1 MARQLICLGTLTMT
15 IESEA
20 LSIQQALDDQIKQ
33 RQFEER
39 FGNQVLVN
47 VTENEESSEF
57 DLKRN
62 NIKTRLA
69 LKVLNLQVHSLNG
82 DDFK

>member
-1 MARQLICLGTLTMT
+1 MT
-15 IESEA
+15 IENEL

-39 FGNQVLVN
+39 FGNQVLIN
-47 VTENEESSEF
+47 TTENEESSEF
-57 DLKRN
+57 DLQCN

-69 LKVLNLQVHSLNG
+69 LKVLNLNIHSLNG

>member
-1 MARQLICLGTLTMT
+1 MT
-15 IESEA
+15 IESEK

-39 FGNQVLVN
+39 FGNQVLIN

-57 DLKRN
+57 DLARN

-69 LKVLNLQVHSLNG
+69 LKVLNLQIHSLNG

>member
-1 MARQLICLGTLTMT
+1 MT

-39 FGNQVLVN
+39 FGNQVLIN

-57 DLKRN
+57 DIQLN

-69 LKVLNLQVHSLNG
+69 LKVLGLQIYSLNG
-82 DDFK
+82 NDFK

>member
-1 MARQLICLGTLTMT
+1 MT

>member
-1 MARQLICLGTLTMT
+1 MT

-47 VTENEESSEF
+47 VTENEESAEF

-69 LKVLNLQVHSLNG
+69 HKVLNLQVHSLNG

>member
-1 MARQLICLGTLTMT
+1 MT

-57 DLKRN
+57 YLKRN

>member
-1 MARQLICLGTLTMT
+1 MT

-47 VTENEESSEF
+47 VTENEESAEF

>member
-1 MARQLICLGTLTMT
+1 MT

-39 FGNQVLVN
+39 FGNQVLIN

>member
-1 MARQLICLGTLTMT
+1 MT

-69 LKVLNLQVHSLNG
+69 IKVLNLQVHSLNG

>member
-1 MARQLICLGTLTMT
+1 MT

-47 VTENEESSEF
+47 VTENEESAEF
-57 DLKRN
+57 DLNRN